1 MNINIPYITQQINFL
16 NPQHLEELRLFVE
29 FLMTKQQKTVK
40 EQQKPKGTK
49 LLGDLN
55 TLDIPVS
62 HYIIQRDDI
71 YEDRRRRKIRHIG

>member
-29 FLMTKQQKTVK
+29 FLMTKQQKAVK
-40 EQQKPKGTK
+40 EQQKSKGAK
-49 LLGDLN
+49 LLGGLN

-71 YEDRRRRKIRHIG
+71 YEDRI

>member
-71 YEDRRRRKIRHIG
+71 YEDRI

>member
-29 FLMTKQQKTVK
+29 FLMTKQQKAVK
-40 EQQKPKGTK
+40 EHPKPKETK
-49 LLGDLN
+49 LLGGLN

-62 HYIIQRDDI
+62 HYIIQRADI
-71 YEDRRRRKIRHIG
+71 YEDRI

>member
-29 FLMTKQQKTVK
+29 FLMTKQQKAVK

-49 LLGDLN
+49 LLGGLN

-71 YEDRRRRKIRHIG
+71 YEDRI